1 MDDRTIYFY
10 KNNKLLVSFEKDE
23 TIKDGYYLIPAKVL
37 GILPALDKK
46 GKRIYYDRMEVK

>member
-1 MDDRTIYFY
+1 MDDRKIYFY
-10 KNNKLLVSFEKDE
+10 KNGKLLVSFEKDE
-23 TIKDGYYLIPAKVL
+23 TIKDGYTLIPAKVL